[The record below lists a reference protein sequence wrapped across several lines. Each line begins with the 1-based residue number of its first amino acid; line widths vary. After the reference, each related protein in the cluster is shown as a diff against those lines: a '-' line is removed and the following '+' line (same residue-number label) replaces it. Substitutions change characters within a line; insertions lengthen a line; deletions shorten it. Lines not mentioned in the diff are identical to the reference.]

1 MKNTR
6 GQRQQGKG
14 NIMKLRR
21 KILFAIILLVF
32 IPVILM
38 GIVTYVNFSNA
49 MEKKSSNFYW
59 ISLLE
64 TDRKLKFALSEI
76 TSITNSKITQPVVQQ
91 SLKQK
96 NFVITY
102 DRKQELSSYLIDHPM
117 ITSFSFYSKDRLIY
131 QYNAS
136 MSFEDLKRQS
146 WFDAMEG
153 AEGRPVWSGPGENG
167 SEISG
172 NPVLVQAR
180 VIKDSYSLED
190 IGYLVVNVKPDLL
203 DQIFWEAATLKKGD
217 ILLVNKLGNIVFN
230 KSGEH
235 IGQRTDFP
243 FLQNDYA
250 KEHDYYIDN
259 YQGEK
264 SLITFL
270 PSHNAAWYLVAIT
283 PMNLISSESVSIR
296 NIAIILSTVSLLSA
310 ILFDRYFVRR
320 LVHSINSAVNGM
332 KRVKQGIFTPI
343 TTPYRADDES
353 DLLIDGF
360 NRMSTQINELLVQV
374 ETEQGRK
381 KEAEMQA
388 LMAQINPHFIYNSLE
403 SINSMAVLQG
413 NKDIS
418 KMVISLGKL
427 LRISISQNQELI
439 PLHMEF
445 EHVRHYLDIQKFRFE
460 DKFSYIIDLSDGL
473 RTFMTQKLIVQP
485 IVENALYHAI
495 EQMEDPGVI
504 EIKAY
509 EMGMD
514 MIIIVKDNGP
524 GFDLAKMMSLWDNEG
539 SAQKKYSDSGV
550 GLKNVHERLNIRFGS
565 PYGILV
571 CSSPGFGSTIR
582 IRIPKI
588 LP

>member
-1 MKNTR
+1 
-6 GQRQQGKG
+6 
-14 NIMKLRR
+14 MKLRR

-504 EIKAY
+504 EITAY

-524 GFDLAKMMSLWDNEG
+524 GFDLAKMMSLWNNEG

>member
-1 MKNTR
+1 
-6 GQRQQGKG
+6 
-14 NIMKLRR
+14 MKLRR

-102 DRKQELSSYLIDHPM
+102 DRRQELSSYLIDHPM

-473 RTFMTQKLIVQP
+473 KTFMTQKLIVQP

-495 EQMEDPGVI
+495 EQMEDPGII
-504 EIKAY
+504 EITAY
-509 EMGMD
+509 EMGTD

>member
-1 MKNTR
+1 
-6 GQRQQGKG
+6 
-14 NIMKLRR
+14 MKLRR

-59 ISLLE
+59 VSLLE

-76 TSITNSKITQPVVQQ
+76 SSISNSAITQPVIQQ
-91 SLKQK
+91 SLKQT
-96 NFVITY
+96 NFVLTY
-102 DRKQELSSYLIDHPM
+102 DRKQELNNLLINHPM
-117 ITSFSFYSKDRLIY
+117 ITSFSLYSKDRLLY
-131 QYNAS
+131 QYNAP
-136 MSFEDLKRQS
+136 MSFEEMKKQS
-146 WFDAMEG
+146 WFHTMES

-167 SEISG
+167 SALSG
-172 NPVLVQAR
+172 HPVLVQAR
-180 VIKDSYSLED
+180 VIKDYYSLED

-235 IGQRTDFP
+235 IGQRTQFP
-243 FLQNDYA
+243 FLENDYA
-250 KEHDYYIDN
+250 KEQNYYIDN

-270 PSHNAAWYLVAIT
+270 PSHNKDWYLAAIT
-283 PMNLISSESVSIR
+283 PMNLISSESISIR

-320 LVHSINSAVNGM
+320 LVYSINSAVNGM

-343 TTPYRADDES
+343 TTRYRADDES
-353 DLLIDGF
+353 DFLIDGF
-360 NRMSTQINELLVQV
+360 NRMSTQINELIVQV
-374 ETEQGRK
+374 QTEQGRK
-381 KEAEMQA
+381 KEAEMKA

-439 PLHMEF
+439 PLQMEF

-460 DKFSYIIDLSDGL
+460 DKFSYIINLPEGL

-495 EQMEDPGVI
+495 EPMEDPGII
-504 EIKAY
+504 EITAY
-509 EMGMD
+509 EMGSD

-524 GFDLAKMMSLWDNEG
+524 GFDLAKMMNLWDNEG
-539 SAQKKYSDSGV
+539 GGQKKYSDSGV

-565 PYGILV
+565 PYGLLV

>member
-1 MKNTR
+1 
-6 GQRQQGKG
+6 
-14 NIMKLRR
+14 MKLRR

-153 AEGRPVWSGPGENG
+153 DEGRPVWSGPGENG

-235 IGQRTDFP
+235 IGQRTEFP

-495 EQMEDPGVI
+495 EQMEDPGII
-504 EIKAY
+504 EITAY

-514 MIIIVKDNGP
+514 MMIIVKDNGP

>member
-1 MKNTR
+1 
-6 GQRQQGKG
+6 
-14 NIMKLRR
+14 MKLRR

-76 TSITNSKITQPVVQQ
+76 TSITNSKITQLIVQQ

-235 IGQRTDFP
+235 IGQRTEFP

-504 EIKAY
+504 EITAY

>member
-1 MKNTR
+1 
-6 GQRQQGKG
+6 
-14 NIMKLRR
+14 MKLRR

-76 TSITNSKITQPVVQQ
+76 TSITNSKITQSVVQQ

-235 IGQRTDFP
+235 IGQRTEFP

-495 EQMEDPGVI
+495 EQMEDPGII
-504 EIKAY
+504 EITAY

>member
-1 MKNTR
+1 
-6 GQRQQGKG
+6 
-14 NIMKLRR
+14 MKLRR

-32 IPVILM
+32 IPVIIM
-38 GIVTYVNFSNA
+38 GTVTYVYFSSA

-76 TSITNSKITQPVVQQ
+76 SSITNSAITQPAIQQ
-91 SLKQK
+91 SLKQP
-96 NFVITY
+96 NFVLTY
-102 DRKQELSSYLIDHPM
+102 DRKQEINNLLINHPM
-117 ITSFSFYSKDRLIY
+117 ITSFSLYGKDRLLY
-131 QYNAS
+131 QYNAP
-136 MSFEDLKRQS
+136 MSFADMRKQV
-146 WFDAMEG
+146 WYGAMES

-167 SEISG
+167 SESSG

-180 VIKDSYSLED
+180 VIKDYYSLED
-190 IGYLVVNVKPDLL
+190 IGYLVVYVKPDLL

-217 ILLVNKLGNIVFN
+217 ILLVNKQGNIVFN

-243 FLQNDYA
+243 FLQEDYTQTQ
-250 KEHDYYIDN
+250 DYYIDN

-270 PSHNAAWYLVAIT
+270 PSHNADWYLAAIT
-283 PMNLISSESVSIR
+283 PMNLISSESASIR
-296 NIAIILSTVSLLSA
+296 NLAIILGTVSLLSA
-310 ILFDRYFVRR
+310 FLFDRYFIRR
-320 LVHSINSAVNGM
+320 LVRSINSAVNGM
-332 KRVKQGIFTPI
+332 KRVKQGIFMPI
-343 TTPYRADDES
+343 YSPVRSDDES

-360 NRMSTQINELLVQV
+360 NRMSSQISELIQQVQ
-374 ETEQGRK
+374 TEQGRK

-403 SINSMAVLQG
+403 SINSMAVLAG
-413 NKDIS
+413 NRGIS
-418 KMVISLGKL
+418 KMVVSLGKL

-439 PLHMEF
+439 PLQMEF

-460 DKFSYIIDLSDGL
+460 DKFSYAIDLPDPL
-473 RTFMTQKLIVQP
+473 KLVMTQKLIVQP

-495 EQMEDPGVI
+495 EQMEEHGVI
-504 EIKAY
+504 TIGAQENGKDI
-509 EMGMD
+509 
-514 MIIIVKDNGP
+514 IIIVKDNGP
-524 GFDLAKMMSLWDNEG
+524 GFDLSTLMSLWDKEHSNP
-539 SAQKKYSDSGV
+539 KKYSDNGV
-550 GLKNVHERLNIRFGS
+550 GLRNVHERLNIRFGN

-571 CSSPGFGSTIR
+571 CSSPGFGSTIC

-588 LP
+588 QP

>member
-1 MKNTR
+1 
-6 GQRQQGKG
+6 
-14 NIMKLRR
+14 MKLRR

-32 IPVILM
+32 IPVIVM
-38 GIVTYVNFSNA
+38 GSVTYVNFSNA

-64 TDRKLKFALSEI
+64 TDRKLKFALNEI
-76 TSITNSKITQPVVQQ
+76 TSNTNSAIIRPEIQQ
-91 SLKQK
+91 ALKQTD
-96 NFVITY
+96 FVLTY
-102 DRKQELSSYLIDHPM
+102 DRKQEINSLLINHPM
-117 ITSFSFYSKDRLIY
+117 VTSFSLYSKDRLLY
-131 QYNAS
+131 QYNAP
-136 MSFEDLKRQS
+136 MSFADMHKQV
-146 WFDAMEG
+146 WYGAMES

-167 SEISG
+167 SEASG
-172 NPVLVQAR
+172 KPVLVQAR
-180 VIKDSYSLED
+180 IIKDKFSLED
-190 IGYLVVNVKPDLL
+190 IGYLVVYVKPDLL

-217 ILLVNKLGNIVFN
+217 ILLVNKQGNIVFN

-243 FLQNDYA
+243 FLQADYS
-250 KEHDYYIDN
+250 KEQNYYIDN

-270 PSHNAAWYLVAIT
+270 PSHNSDWYLAAIT

-296 NIAIILSTVSLLSA
+296 NIAIILGTVSLLSA
-310 ILFDRYFVRR
+310 LLFDHYFISR
-320 LVHSINSAVNGM
+320 LVRSINSAVNGM
-332 KRVKQGIFTPI
+332 KRVKQGIFMPI
-343 TTPYRADDES
+343 TTPLRSDDES

-360 NRMSTQINELLVQV
+360 NRMSSQISELIEQVQ
-374 ETEQGRK
+374 TEQGRK
-381 KEAEMQA
+381 KEAELQA

-403 SINSMAVLQG
+403 SINSMAVLAG

-439 PLHMEF
+439 PLQMEF

-460 DKFSYIIDLSDGL
+460 DKFTYAIDLPDSM
-473 RTFMTQKLIVQP
+473 RTVMTQKLIVQP

-495 EQMEDPGVI
+495 EQMEEQGI
-504 EIKAY
+504 ITIGAQEIGK
-509 EMGMD
+509 D
-514 MIIIVKDNGP
+514 IIIIVKDNGP
-524 GFDLAKMMSLWDNEG
+524 GFDLATLMSLWDKERSNP
-539 SAQKKYSDSGV
+539 KKYSDNGV
-550 GLKNVHERLNIRFGS
+550 GLKNVHERLKIRFGN

-571 CSSPGFGSTIR
+571 CSTPGFGSTIC

-588 LP
+588 QP

>member
-1 MKNTR
+1 
-6 GQRQQGKG
+6 
-14 NIMKLRR
+14 MKLRR

-59 ISLLE
+59 VSLLE

-76 TSITNSKITQPVVQQ
+76 SSITNAAITQPVIQQ
-91 SLKQK
+91 SLKQT
-96 NFVITY
+96 NFVLTY
-102 DRKQELSSYLIDHPM
+102 DRKQELNNLLINHPM
-117 ITSFSFYSKDRLIY
+117 ITSFSLYGKDRLLY
-131 QYNAS
+131 QYNAP
-136 MSFEDLKRQS
+136 MSFEDMKKQS
-146 WFDAMEG
+146 WFNAMES

-167 SEISG
+167 SALSG
-172 NPVLVQAR
+172 HPVLVQAR
-180 VIKDSYSLED
+180 VIKDYYSLED

-235 IGQRTDFP
+235 IGQRTEFP
-243 FLQNDYA
+243 FLENDYA
-250 KEHDYYIDN
+250 KEQNYYIDN
-259 YQGEK
+259 YQGEQ

-270 PSHNAAWYLVAIT
+270 PSHNKDWYLAAIT
-283 PMNLISSESVSIR
+283 PMNLISSESISIR

-320 LVHSINSAVNGM
+320 LVYSINSAVNGM

-343 TTPYRADDES
+343 TTRYRADDES
-353 DLLIDGF
+353 DFLIDGF
-360 NRMSTQINELLVQV
+360 NRMSSQISELIVQV
-374 ETEQGRK
+374 QTEQGRK

-439 PLHMEF
+439 PLQMEF

-460 DKFSYIIDLSDGL
+460 DKFSYIINLPENL

-495 EQMEDPGVI
+495 EPMEDPGII
-504 EIKAY
+504 EITAY
-509 EMGMD
+509 EMGTD

-524 GFDLAKMMSLWDNEG
+524 GFDLAKMMNLWDNEG
-539 SAQKKYSDSGV
+539 GGQKKYSDSGV
-550 GLKNVHERLNIRFGS
+550 GLKNVHERLIIRFGS
-565 PYGILV
+565 PYGLLV

>member
-1 MKNTR
+1 
-6 GQRQQGKG
+6 
-14 NIMKLRR
+14 MKLRR

-59 ISLLE
+59 VSLLE

-76 TSITNSKITQPVVQQ
+76 SSISNSAITQPVIQQ
-91 SLKQK
+91 SLKQS
-96 NFVITY
+96 NFVLTY
-102 DRKQELSSYLIDHPM
+102 DRKQELNNLLINHPM
-117 ITSFSFYSKDRLIY
+117 ITSFSLYSKDRLLY
-131 QYNAS
+131 QYNAP
-136 MSFEDLKRQS
+136 MSFEEMKKQS
-146 WFDAMEG
+146 WFHTMEN

-167 SEISG
+167 SALSG
-172 NPVLVQAR
+172 HPVLVQAR
-180 VIKDSYSLED
+180 VIKDYYSLED

-235 IGQRTDFP
+235 IGQRTEFP
-243 FLQNDYA
+243 FLENDYA
-250 KEHDYYIDN
+250 KEQNYYIDN

-270 PSHNAAWYLVAIT
+270 PSHNKDWYLAAIT
-283 PMNLISSESVSIR
+283 PMNLISSESISIR

-320 LVHSINSAVNGM
+320 LVYSINSAVNGM

-343 TTPYRADDES
+343 TTRYRADDES
-353 DLLIDGF
+353 DFLIDGF
-360 NRMSTQINELLVQV
+360 NRMSTQINELIVQV
-374 ETEQGRK
+374 QTEQGRK
-381 KEAEMQA
+381 KEAEMKA

-439 PLHMEF
+439 PLQMEF

-460 DKFSYIIDLSDGL
+460 DKFSYIINLPESL

-495 EQMEDPGVI
+495 EPMEDPGII
-504 EIKAY
+504 EITAY
-509 EMGMD
+509 EMGTD

-524 GFDLAKMMSLWDNEG
+524 GFDLAKMMNLWDNEG
-539 SAQKKYSDSGV
+539 GGQKKYSDSGV

-565 PYGILV
+565 PYGLLV

>member
-1 MKNTR
+1 
-6 GQRQQGKG
+6 
-14 NIMKLRR
+14 MKLRR

-59 ISLLE
+59 VSLLE

-76 TSITNSKITQPVVQQ
+76 SSITNSAITQPVIQQ
-91 SLKQK
+91 SLKQTS
-96 NFVITY
+96 FVLTY
-102 DRKQELSSYLIDHPM
+102 DRKQELNNLLINHPM
-117 ITSFSFYSKDRLIY
+117 ITSFSLYSKDRLLY
-131 QYNAS
+131 QYNAP
-136 MSFEDLKRQS
+136 MSFEEMKKQS
-146 WFDAMEG
+146 WFSAMES

-167 SEISG
+167 SALSG
-172 NPVLVQAR
+172 HPLLVQSR
-180 VIKDSYSLED
+180 VIKDYYSLED

-235 IGQRTDFP
+235 IGQRTEFP
-243 FLQNDYA
+243 FSENDYA
-250 KEHDYYIDN
+250 KEQNYYIDN

-270 PSHNAAWYLVAIT
+270 PSHNKDWYLAAIT
-283 PMNLISSESVSIR
+283 PMNLISSESISIR

-320 LVHSINSAVNGM
+320 LVYSINSAVNGM

-343 TTPYRADDES
+343 TTRYRADDES

-360 NRMSTQINELLVQV
+360 NRMSTQINELIVQV
-374 ETEQGRK
+374 QTEQGRK

-439 PLHMEF
+439 PLQMEF

-460 DKFSYIIDLSDGL
+460 DKFSYIINLPEGL

-495 EQMEDPGVI
+495 EPMEDPGII
-504 EIKAY
+504 EITAY
-509 EMGMD
+509 EMGKD

-524 GFDLAKMMSLWDNEG
+524 GFDLAKMMNLWDNEG
-539 SAQKKYSDSGV
+539 GGQKKYSDSGV

>member
-1 MKNTR
+1 
-6 GQRQQGKG
+6 
-14 NIMKLRR
+14 MKLRR

-59 ISLLE
+59 VSLLE

-76 TSITNSKITQPVVQQ
+76 SSITNSAITQPVIQQ
-91 SLKQK
+91 SLKQTS
-96 NFVITY
+96 FVLTY
-102 DRKQELSSYLIDHPM
+102 DRKQELNNLLINHPM
-117 ITSFSFYSKDRLIY
+117 ITSFSLYSKDRLLY
-131 QYNAS
+131 QYNAP
-136 MSFEDLKRQS
+136 MSFEEMKKQS
-146 WFDAMEG
+146 WFSAMES

-167 SEISG
+167 SALSG
-172 NPVLVQAR
+172 NPALVQAR
-180 VIKDSYSLED
+180 VIKDYYSLED

-230 KSGEH
+230 KSGEY
-235 IGQRTDFP
+235 IGQRTEFP

-250 KEHDYYIDN
+250 KEQNYYIDN

-270 PSHNAAWYLVAIT
+270 PSHNKDWYLAAIT
-283 PMNLISSESVSIR
+283 PMNLISSESISIR

-320 LVHSINSAVNGM
+320 LVYSINSAVNGM

-343 TTPYRADDES
+343 TTRYRADDES

-360 NRMSTQINELLVQV
+360 NRMSTQINELIVQV
-374 ETEQGRK
+374 QTEQGRK

-439 PLHMEF
+439 PLQMEF

-460 DKFSYIIDLSDGL
+460 DKFSYVINLPEGL

-495 EQMEDPGVI
+495 EPMENPGII
-504 EIKAY
+504 EITAY
-509 EMGMD
+509 EMGTD
-514 MIIIVKDNGP
+514 MLIIVKDNGP
-524 GFDLAKMMSLWDNEG
+524 GFDLAKMMNLWDNEG
-539 SAQKKYSDSGV
+539 SCQKKYSDSGV

-565 PYGILV
+565 PYGLLV

>member
-1 MKNTR
+1 
-6 GQRQQGKG
+6 
-14 NIMKLRR
+14 MKLRR

-504 EIKAY
+504 EITAY

>member
-1 MKNTR
+1 
-6 GQRQQGKG
+6 
-14 NIMKLRR
+14 MKLRR

-59 ISLLE
+59 VSLLE

-76 TSITNSKITQPVVQQ
+76 SSITNAAITQPVIQQ
-91 SLKQK
+91 SLKQT
-96 NFVITY
+96 NFVLTY
-102 DRKQELSSYLIDHPM
+102 DRKQELNNLLINHPM
-117 ITSFSFYSKDRLIY
+117 ITSFSLYSKDRLLY
-131 QYNAS
+131 QYNAP
-136 MSFEDLKRQS
+136 MSFEEMKKQR
-146 WFDAMEG
+146 WFNAMES

-167 SEISG
+167 SALSG
-172 NPVLVQAR
+172 HPVLVQAR
-180 VIKDSYSLED
+180 TIKDYYSLED

-235 IGQRTDFP
+235 IGQRTEFP
-243 FLQNDYA
+243 FLENDYA
-250 KEHDYYIDN
+250 KEQNYYIDN
-259 YQGEK
+259 YQGEQ

-270 PSHNAAWYLVAIT
+270 PSHNKDWYLAAIT
-283 PMNLISSESVSIR
+283 PMNLISSESISIR

-320 LVHSINSAVNGM
+320 LVYSINSAVNGM
-332 KRVKQGIFTPI
+332 KRVKQGIFIPI
-343 TTPYRADDES
+343 TTRYRADDES
-353 DLLIDGF
+353 DFLIDGF
-360 NRMSTQINELLVQV
+360 NRMSTQINELIVQV
-374 ETEQGRK
+374 QTEQGRK

-439 PLHMEF
+439 PLQMEF

-460 DKFSYIIDLSDGL
+460 DKFSYTINLPEVL
-473 RTFMTQKLIVQP
+473 RSFMTQKLIVQP

-495 EQMEDPGVI
+495 EPMEDPGII
-504 EIKAY
+504 EITAY
-509 EMGMD
+509 EMGTD
-514 MIIIVKDNGP
+514 MLIIVKDNGP
-524 GFDLAKMMSLWDNEG
+524 GFDLAKMMNLWDNEG
-539 SAQKKYSDSGV
+539 IGQKKYSDSGV

-565 PYGILV
+565 PYGLLV

>member
-1 MKNTR
+1 
-6 GQRQQGKG
+6 
-14 NIMKLRR
+14 MKLRR

-59 ISLLE
+59 VSLLE
-64 TDRKLKFALSEI
+64 TDRKLKFAFSEI
-76 TSITNSKITQPVVQQ
+76 SSITNSAITQPVIQQ
-91 SLKQK
+91 SLKQT
-96 NFVITY
+96 NFVLTY
-102 DRKQELSSYLIDHPM
+102 DRKQELNNLLINHPM
-117 ITSFSFYSKDRLIY
+117 ITSFSLYSKDRLLY
-131 QYNAS
+131 QYNAP
-136 MSFEDLKRQS
+136 MSFEEMKRQS
-146 WFDAMEG
+146 WFSTMES

-167 SEISG
+167 SALSG
-172 NPVLVQAR
+172 HPVLVQAR
-180 VIKDSYSLED
+180 VIKDYYSLED

-235 IGQRTDFP
+235 IGQRTEFP
-243 FLQNDYA
+243 FLENDYA
-250 KEHDYYIDN
+250 KEQNYYIDN

-270 PSHNAAWYLVAIT
+270 PSHNKDWYLAAIT
-283 PMNLISSESVSIR
+283 PMNLISSESISIR

-320 LVHSINSAVNGM
+320 LVYSINSAVNGM

-343 TTPYRADDES
+343 TTRYRADDES
-353 DLLIDGF
+353 DFLIDGF
-360 NRMSTQINELLVQV
+360 NRMSTQINELIVQV
-374 ETEQGRK
+374 QTEQGRK
-381 KEAEMQA
+381 KEAEMKA

-439 PLHMEF
+439 PLQMEF

-460 DKFSYIIDLSDGL
+460 DKFSYIINLSEGL

-495 EQMEDPGVI
+495 EPMEDPGII
-504 EIKAY
+504 EITAY
-509 EMGMD
+509 EMGTD

-524 GFDLAKMMSLWDNEG
+524 GFDLAKMMNLWDNEG
-539 SAQKKYSDSGV
+539 SGHKKYSDSGV

>member
-1 MKNTR
+1 
-6 GQRQQGKG
+6 
-14 NIMKLRR
+14 MKLRR

-59 ISLLE
+59 VSLLE

-76 TSITNSKITQPVVQQ
+76 SSISNAAITQPVIQQ
-91 SLKQK
+91 SLKQT
-96 NFVITY
+96 NFVLTY
-102 DRKQELSSYLIDHPM
+102 DRKQELNNLLINHPM
-117 ITSFSFYSKDRLIY
+117 ITSFSLYGKDRLLY
-131 QYNAS
+131 QYNAP
-136 MSFEDLKRQS
+136 MSFEDMKKQS
-146 WFDAMEG
+146 WFNAMEG

-167 SEISG
+167 SALSG
-172 NPVLVQAR
+172 HPVLVQAR
-180 VIKDSYSLED
+180 VIKDYYSLED

-235 IGQRTDFP
+235 IGQRTEFP
-243 FLQNDYA
+243 FLENDYA
-250 KEHDYYIDN
+250 KEQNYYIDN
-259 YQGEK
+259 YQGEQ

-270 PSHNAAWYLVAIT
+270 PSHNKDWYLAAIT
-283 PMNLISSESVSIR
+283 PMNLISSESISIR

-320 LVHSINSAVNGM
+320 LVYSINSAVNGM

-343 TTPYRADDES
+343 TTRYRADDES
-353 DLLIDGF
+353 DFLIDGF
-360 NRMSTQINELLVQV
+360 NRMSSQISELIVQV
-374 ETEQGRK
+374 QTEQGRK

-439 PLHMEF
+439 PLQMEF

-460 DKFSYIIDLSDGL
+460 DKFSYTINLPENL

-495 EQMEDPGVI
+495 EPMEDPGII
-504 EIKAY
+504 EITAY
-509 EMGMD
+509 EMGTD

-524 GFDLAKMMSLWDNEG
+524 GFDLAKMMNLWDNEG
-539 SAQKKYSDSGV
+539 GGQKKYSDSGV
-550 GLKNVHERLNIRFGS
+550 GLKNVHERLIIRFGS
-565 PYGILV
+565 PYGLLV

>member
-1 MKNTR
+1 
-6 GQRQQGKG
+6 
-14 NIMKLRR
+14 MKLRR

-59 ISLLE
+59 VSLLE

-76 TSITNSKITQPVVQQ
+76 SSISNSAITQPVIQQ
-91 SLKQK
+91 SLKQT
-96 NFVITY
+96 NFVLTY
-102 DRKQELSSYLIDHPM
+102 DRKQELNNLLINHPM
-117 ITSFSFYSKDRLIY
+117 ITSFSLYSKDRLLY
-131 QYNAS
+131 QYNAP
-136 MSFEDLKRQS
+136 MSFEEMKKQS
-146 WFDAMEG
+146 WFHTMES

-167 SEISG
+167 SALSG
-172 NPVLVQAR
+172 HPVLVQAR
-180 VIKDSYSLED
+180 VIKDYYSLED

-235 IGQRTDFP
+235 IGQRTEFP
-243 FLQNDYA
+243 FLENDYA
-250 KEHDYYIDN
+250 KEQNYYIDN

-270 PSHNAAWYLVAIT
+270 PSHNKDWYLAAIT
-283 PMNLISSESVSIR
+283 PMNLISSESISIR

-320 LVHSINSAVNGM
+320 LVYSINSAVNGM

-343 TTPYRADDES
+343 TTRYRADDES
-353 DLLIDGF
+353 DFLIDGF
-360 NRMSTQINELLVQV
+360 NRMSTQINELIVQV
-374 ETEQGRK
+374 QTEQGRK
-381 KEAEMQA
+381 KEAEMKA

-439 PLHMEF
+439 PLQMEF

-460 DKFSYIIDLSDGL
+460 DKFSYIINLPEGL

-495 EQMEDPGVI
+495 EPMEDPGII
-504 EIKAY
+504 EITAY
-509 EMGMD
+509 EMGTD

-524 GFDLAKMMSLWDNEG
+524 GFDLAKMMNLWDNEG
-539 SAQKKYSDSGV
+539 GGQKKYSDSGV

-565 PYGILV
+565 PYGLLV